1 MKEVR
6 YFYVPDAAN
15 QVELPAEEATHAL
28 RVLRLKGGDEIFLMD
43 GEGSFFRAE
52 VTAASS
58 KRCLYEIKEEMPQQR
73 AWKGHIHLAIAPT
86 KMMERIEWMAEKATE
101 IGFDELSFLNCQFS
115 ERKVVKTPRIDKIV
129 ISAVKQSHKAW
140 KPVVNE
146 LVSFKEFIQTPRP
159 GRKFI
164 CHCYEEVEK
173 KDFFTEI
180 SGILNEAHAPA
191 ATESPNADAVTVASE
206 SPNAD
211 VATVAS
217 ESPTADAADIT
228 VLVGP
233 EGDFSIDE
241 VRLALENGYES
252 VSLGTSRLRTET
264 AGLVAVHM
272 AHIARR
278 L

>member
-15 QVELPAEEATHAL
+15 QVELPTEEATHAL

-43 GEGSFFRAE
+43 GEGSFYRAE

-58 KRCLYEIKEEMPQQR
+58 KRCLYEIKENMPQKR

-146 LVSFKEFIQTPRP
+146 LESFKEFIQTPRP

-180 SGILNEAHAPA
+180 NLCTDASQ
-191 ATESPNADAVTVASE
+191 ESDAD
-206 SPNAD
+206 
-211 VATVAS
+211 
-217 ESPTADAADIT
+217 DIT

-278 L
+278 I

>member
-43 GEGSFFRAE
+43 GEGSFYRAE

-58 KRCLYEIKEEMPQQR
+58 KRCLYEIKENMPQKR

-146 LVSFKEFIQTPRP
+146 LESFKEFIQTPRP

-180 SGILNEAHAPA
+180 NLCTDASQ
-191 ATESPNADAVTVASE
+191 ESDAD
-206 SPNAD
+206 
-211 VATVAS
+211 
-217 ESPTADAADIT
+217 DIT

-241 VRLALENGYES
+241 VRFALENGYES
-252 VSLGTSRLRTET
+252 VSLGTSRLRAET

-278 L
+278 I

>member
-6 YFYVPDAAN
+6 YFYVPEAAI

-43 GEGSFFRAE
+43 GEGSFYRAE

-58 KRCLYEIKEEMPQQR
+58 KRCLYEIKETMPQER

-146 LVSFKEFIQTPRP
+146 LESFKDFIQTPRP

-164 CHCYEEVEK
+164 CHCYEEIEK
-173 KDFFTEI
+173 KDFFQEI
-180 SGILNEAHAPA
+180 SSLSNG
-191 ATESPNADAVTVASE
+191 ADGKSAS
-206 SPNAD
+206 SSASAD
-211 VATVAS
+211 TKDAS
-217 ESPTADAADIT
+217 SSADIT

>member
-43 GEGSFFRAE
+43 GEGSFYRAE

-58 KRCLYEIKEEMPQQR
+58 KRCLYEIKENMPQER

-146 LVSFKEFIQTPRP
+146 LESFKEFILTPRP

-180 SGILNEAHAPA
+180 NSCCMDSDASQDSSASQ
-191 ATESPNADAVTVASE
+191 ESDAD
-206 SPNAD
+206 
-211 VATVAS
+211 
-217 ESPTADAADIT
+217 DIT

-241 VRLALENGYES
+241 VRLAVENGYES

-278 L
+278 I

>member
-58 KRCLYEIKEEMPQQR
+58 KRCLYETKEEMPQQR

-180 SGILNEAHAPA
+180 SGILNEAPA
-191 ATESPNADAVTVASE
+191 ATESSNADI
-206 SPNAD
+206 
-211 VATVAS
+211 ATAAS

>member
-140 KPVVNE
+140 KPVLNE
-146 LVSFKEFIQTPRP
+146 QVSFKEFIQTPRP

-191 ATESPNADAVTVASE
+191 ATESS
-206 SPNAD
+206 NAD
-211 VATVAS
+211 VATAAS

-272 AHIARR
+272 AHSARR

>member
-146 LVSFKEFIQTPRP
+146 LVSFKEFIQIPRP

-180 SGILNEAHAPA
+180 SGIQD
-191 ATESPNADAVTVASE
+191 ADAG
-206 SPNAD
+206 
-211 VATVAS
+211 
-217 ESPTADAADIT
+217 DIT

-264 AGLVAVHM
+264 AGLVAVNM

>member
-6 YFYVPDAAN
+6 YFYVPEAAT

-28 RVLRLKGGDEIFLMD
+28 RVLRLKGGDVIFLMD
-43 GEGSFFRAE
+43 GEGSFYRAE

-58 KRCLYEIKEEMPQQR
+58 KRYLYEIKETMPQER

-146 LVSFKEFIQTPRP
+146 LESFKDFIQTPRP

-164 CHCYEEVEK
+164 CHCYEEIEK
-173 KDFFTEI
+173 KDFFQEI
-180 SGILNEAHAPA
+180 SSLSND
-191 ATESPNADAVTVASE
+191 ADGNDAS
-206 SPNAD
+206 SSVSAD
-211 VATVAS
+211 TKDAS
-217 ESPTADAADIT
+217 SSADIT

>member
-43 GEGSFFRAE
+43 GEGSFYRAE

-58 KRCLYEIKEEMPQQR
+58 KRCLYEIKENMPQER

-146 LVSFKEFIQTPRP
+146 LESFKEFIQTPRS
-159 GRKFI
+159 GRRFI

-173 KDFFTEI
+173 KDFFQEI
-180 SGILNEAHAPA
+180 SSL
-191 ATESPNADAVTVASE
+191 SADT
-206 SPNAD
+206 D
-211 VATVAS
+211 GK
-217 ESPTADAADIT
+217 DAADIT

-278 L
+278 I

>member
-180 SGILNEAHAPA
+180 SGIQ
-191 ATESPNADAVTVASE
+191 NADAPVAS
-206 SPNAD
+206 D
-211 VATVAS
+211 T
-217 ESPTADAADIT
+217 DIT

>member
-6 YFYVPDAAN
+6 YFYVPEAAT

-43 GEGSFFRAE
+43 GEGSFYRAE

-58 KRCLYEIKEEMPQQR
+58 KRCLYEIKETMPQER

-146 LVSFKEFIQTPRP
+146 LESFKDFIQTPRP

-164 CHCYEEVEK
+164 CHCYEEIEK
-173 KDFFTEI
+173 KDFFQEI
-180 SGILNEAHAPA
+180 SSLSNG
-191 ATESPNADAVTVASE
+191 ADCKSAS
-206 SPNAD
+206 SSASAD
-211 VATVAS
+211 TKDAS
-217 ESPTADAADIT
+217 SSADIT

>member
-43 GEGSFFRAE
+43 GEGSFYRAE

-58 KRCLYEIKEEMPQQR
+58 KRCLYEIKENMPQQR

-146 LVSFKEFIQTPRP
+146 LESFKEFILTPRP

-180 SGILNEAHAPA
+180 NSCSMDSDVSQNSSASQESG
-191 ATESPNADAVTVASE
+191 
-206 SPNAD
+206 
-211 VATVAS
+211 
-217 ESPTADAADIT
+217 AADIT

-278 L
+278 I

>member
-43 GEGSFFRAE
+43 GEGFFYHAE

-58 KRCLYEIKEEMPQQR
+58 KRCLYEIKENMPQKR

-146 LVSFKEFIQTPRP
+146 LESFKEFIQTPRP

-173 KDFFTEI
+173 KDFFQEI
-180 SGILNEAHAPA
+180 SSLSDDVDGKDA
-191 ATESPNADAVTVASE
+191 ASQSSVDNKNAAS
-206 SPNAD
+206 S
-211 VATVAS
+211 S
-217 ESPTADAADIT
+217 SSADIT

>member
-6 YFYVPDAAN
+6 YFYVPEAAT

-43 GEGSFFRAE
+43 GEGSFYRAE

-58 KRCLYEIKEEMPQQR
+58 KRCLYEIKETMPQER
-73 AWKGHIHLAIAPT
+73 AWKGHVHLAIAPT

-146 LVSFKEFIQTPRP
+146 LESFKDFIQTPRP

-164 CHCYEEVEK
+164 CHCYEEIEK
-173 KDFFTEI
+173 KDFFREI
-180 SGILNEAHAPA
+180 SSLSNG
-191 ATESPNADAVTVASE
+191 ADAKSAS
-206 SPNAD
+206 SSASAD
-211 VATVAS
+211 TKDAS
-217 ESPTADAADIT
+217 SSADIT

>member
-1 MKEVR
+1 MKEIR

-180 SGILNEAHAPA
+180 SGILNEAPAPA
-191 ATESPNADAVTVASE
+191 ATESPNADVATAASE
-206 SPNAD
+206 SSNAD
-211 VATVAS
+211 VATAAS

>member
-43 GEGSFFRAE
+43 GEGFFYRAE

-58 KRCLYEIKEEMPQQR
+58 KRCLYEIKENMPQKR

-115 ERKVVKTPRIDKIV
+115 ERKVVKNPRIDKIV

-146 LVSFKEFIQTPRP
+146 LESFKEFIQTPRP

-173 KDFFTEI
+173 KDFFQEI
-180 SGILNEAHAPA
+180 NSC
-191 ATESPNADAVTVASE
+191 SDASRG
-206 SPNAD
+206 SD
-211 VATVAS
+211 V
-217 ESPTADAADIT
+217 DDIT

-278 L
+278 I

>member
-180 SGILNEAHAPA
+180 SGILNEAHAA
-191 ATESPNADAVTVASE
+191 AT
-206 SPNAD
+206 
-211 VATVAS
+211 

>member
-52 VTAASS
+52 VTAASN

-146 LVSFKEFIQTPRP
+146 LVNFKEFIQTPRP

-180 SGILNEAHAPA
+180 SGIQ
-191 ATESPNADAVTVASE
+191 NADA
-206 SPNAD
+206 PD
-211 VATVAS
+211 
-217 ESPTADAADIT
+217 ADIT

>member
-173 KDFFTEI
+173 KDFFAEI
-180 SGILNEAHAPA
+180 SGILNVAPA
-191 ATESPNADAVTVASE
+191 ASE

-211 VATVAS
+211 TATAVSESPTADAATVAS

>member
-43 GEGSFFRAE
+43 GEGSFYRAE

-58 KRCLYEIKEEMPQQR
+58 KRCLYEIKENMPQER

-146 LVSFKEFIQTPRP
+146 LKSFKEFIQTPRP

-173 KDFFTEI
+173 KDFFQEI
-180 SGILNEAHAPA
+180 SSLPYD
-191 ATESPNADAVTVASE
+191 AD
-206 SPNAD
+206 D
-211 VATVAS
+211 K
-217 ESPTADAADIT
+217 DAADIT

-278 L
+278 I

>member
-28 RVLRLKGGDEIFLMD
+28 RVLRLRGGDEIFLMD
-43 GEGSFFRAE
+43 GEGSFYRAE

-58 KRCLYEIKEEMPQQR
+58 KRCLYEIKENMPQKR

-146 LVSFKEFIQTPRP
+146 LESFKEFIQTPRP

-180 SGILNEAHAPA
+180 NLCTDASQ
-191 ATESPNADAVTVASE
+191 ESDAD
-206 SPNAD
+206 
-211 VATVAS
+211 
-217 ESPTADAADIT
+217 DIT

-264 AGLVAVHM
+264 AGLVAVHI

-278 L
+278 I

>member
-146 LVSFKEFIQTPRP
+146 LISFKEFIQTPRP

-180 SGILNEAHAPA
+180 SGILNEAPAPA
-191 ATESPNADAVTVASE
+191 ATESPNADVATAATE

-211 VATVAS
+211 VATAAA

>member
-15 QVELPAEEATHAL
+15 QVELPVEEATHAL

-146 LVSFKEFIQTPRP
+146 LISFKEFIQTPRP

-180 SGILNEAHAPA
+180 SGILNEAPA
-191 ATESPNADAVTVASE
+191 ASESSNADVATAASE
-206 SPNAD
+206 SPTAD

>member
-43 GEGSFFRAE
+43 GEGSFYRAE

-58 KRCLYEIKEEMPQQR
+58 KRCLYEIKENMPQER

-146 LVSFKEFIQTPRP
+146 LESFKEFIQTPRL

-173 KDFFTEI
+173 KDFFQEI
-180 SGILNEAHAPA
+180 NSCSDASQESG
-191 ATESPNADAVTVASE
+191 
-206 SPNAD
+206 
-211 VATVAS
+211 
-217 ESPTADAADIT
+217 AADIT

-278 L
+278 I

>member
-43 GEGSFFRAE
+43 GEGFFYRAE

-58 KRCLYEIKEEMPQQR
+58 KRCLYEIKENMPQQR

-146 LVSFKEFIQTPRP
+146 LESFKDFIQTPRS

-164 CHCYEEVEK
+164 CHCYEEIEK
-173 KDFFTEI
+173 KDFFQEI
-180 SGILNEAHAPA
+180 SSLSNG
-191 ATESPNADAVTVASE
+191 ADAKSAS
-206 SPNAD
+206 SSASAD
-211 VATVAS
+211 TKDAS
-217 ESPTADAADIT
+217 SSADIT